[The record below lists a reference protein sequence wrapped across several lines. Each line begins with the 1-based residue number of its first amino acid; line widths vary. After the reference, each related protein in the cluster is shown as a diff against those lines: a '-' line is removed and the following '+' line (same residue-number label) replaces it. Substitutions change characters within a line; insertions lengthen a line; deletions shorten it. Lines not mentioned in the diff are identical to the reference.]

1 MRKAMIVWGGWPGH
15 DPDLCA
21 SIVRG
26 WLKAEGFD
34 VRVETK
40 TSAFADPAIH
50 DLSLIVPICTMS
62 KIEKA
67 EALNLCAAV
76 QKGVGMGGHHGGMG
90 DAFRDLVEYQFLCGG
105 QWVAHPGGIIDY
117 KVDVTRPDDP
127 IMSGVQA
134 SNIAPSSITCT
145 SIPPTTCWRQRPFR
159 ASTPPGSTAW

>member
-21 SIVRG
+21 SIIRG
-26 WLKAEGFD
+26 WLKAEGFE
-34 VRVETK
+34 VRVETS

-50 DLSLIVPICTMS
+50 DLSLVVPICTMS

-90 DAFRDLVEYQFLCGG
+90 DAFRDSVEYQFLCGG
-105 QWVAHPGGIIDY
+105 EVGAHRGGVLGHKGERDRPG
-117 KVDVTRPDDP
+117 RPR
-127 IMSGVQA
+127 MGG
-134 SNIAPSSITCT
+134 N
-145 SIPPTTCWRQRPFR
+145 
-159 ASTPPGSTAW
+159 GSR